1 MLENLLNDLRIFD
14 AGNHFDVTAAVF
26 ADFNINIEDSLEALH
41 PGHGAVAL
49 CRTLVTPVS
58 IETFRFVGLLAP
70 LGGCYLNSVFA
81 VRCKDAVEACEVDSR
96 LRYQRSE
103 FGDEVQRLEDHMG
116 GAIAVRSFELVTHL
130 PIGG

>member
-49 CRTLVTPVS
+49 CRTASLVAMGFSVGS
-58 IETFRFVGLLAP
+58 EMAGMRSILVIYSFLHGLGILLNFAAQVRLCSVAIETSFFSANQFRR
-70 LGGCYLNSVFA
+70 SVKTAEDF
-81 VRCKDAVEACEVDSR
+81 
-96 LRYQRSE
+96 YRST
-103 FGDEVQRLEDHMG
+103 
-116 GAIAVRSFELVTHL
+116 A
-130 PIGG
+130 

>member
-1 MLENLLNDLRIFD
+1 MARWRS
-14 AGNHFDVTAAVF
+14 A
-26 ADFNINIEDSLEALH
+26 
-41 PGHGAVAL
+41 
-49 CRTLVTPVS
+49 
-58 IETFRFVGLLAP
+58 GLLSRQLVSRPSDLSGFCPAWRVLLE
-70 LGGCYLNSVFA
+70 LGVAA
-81 VRCKDAVEACEVDSR
+81 VRCKDAVEAWEVDSR